1 METKLGWSPYQ
12 GFSLISFFADSI
24 SYLQVLYVFP
34 QLAVEGMAAEKQID
48 QGFIELNMAVSSSKR
63 ARIFSM
69 SG

>member
-34 QLAVEGMAAEKQID
+34 QLAVEGMAAE
-48 QGFIELNMAVSSSKR
+48 GGAVLPR
-63 ARIFSM
+63 LM
-69 SG
+69 SVASILRM